1 MAGTLN
7 EESIRQSICDTHA
20 LRFRPLW
27 CIVGFDEKKRRR
39 KGHTLDAGN
48 GNDRK
53 DGIQMK
59 RAVRNE
65 TLENIERSV
74 FGNIRK
80 EEGRELSLK
89 AATWNEDSIK
99 GGNHRNHSFQ
109 ETLVDERK

>member
-1 MAGTLN
+1 MKSPYGSRSA
-7 EESIRQSICDTHA
+7 THTPCVFVLCGVSSA
-20 LRFRPLW
+20 L
-27 CIVGFDEKKRRR
+27 RRR
-39 KGHTLDAGN
+39 KGHTLVVGN

-80 EEGRELSLK
+80 EEGRELPLK
-89 AATWNEDSIK
+89 AVTWDGDFVK
-99 GGNHRNHSFQ
+99 GGNDRNHSFQ
-109 ETLVDERK
+109 TTLVDETK